1 MMVPPRGRT
10 TDARTDG
17 RRDRW
22 TKIPEGPSPTPTP
35 PTPEPSSQ
43 FRRPWGNDVNDA
55 SRCVDKPRCVC
66 AVGIWDQISASHG
79 VLPAS
84 QFTCKMLHNQV
95 KSFL

>member
-1 MMVPPRGRT
+1 MIVHL
-10 TDARTDG
+10 AL
-17 RRDRW
+17 
-22 TKIPEGPSPTPTP
+22 SPTPP
-35 PTPEPSSQ
+35 GS
-43 FRRPWGNDVNDA
+43 DVPGAMTSMMHQDVLT
-55 SRCVDKPRCVC
+55 SLGVC